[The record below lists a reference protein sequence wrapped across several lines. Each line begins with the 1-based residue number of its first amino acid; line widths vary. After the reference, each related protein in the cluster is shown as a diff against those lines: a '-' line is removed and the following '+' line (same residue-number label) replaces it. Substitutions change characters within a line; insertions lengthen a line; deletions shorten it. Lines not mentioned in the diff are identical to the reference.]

1 MDDKKRTYID
11 YDVETDN
18 IIYIE
23 EEKEKIELPDEITE
37 EDLKEQQIKS
47 VIKDEALSNEE
58 DYYDG
63 NNDITQEVMEILN
76 KINSEADNIDYDYE
90 KERLMQ
96 MQQEEL
102 EKRYKQK
109 KEFISKDETLK
120 TEYSF
125 EKEVPKNARDR
136 KSILDVIFSIF
147 NKGNQKKAAKKKQQ
161 IKITD
166 IQKKAEEKKEEPQK
180 IEVSKSVEDESKPA
194 YNFGKDMKKFATIIV
209 FAVIF
214 IFTVRELFFK
224 DQIKPVDN
232 NSNNNKTITEQKKDN
247 SEYKG
252 TIDTASQS
260 EFLNYMEKVDAVIE
274 GMIIITNDEIATL
287 SKYANNQISKE
298 ELGTFFKQSKSK
310 KEQLDRYFSDTKIS
324 KDLDELNKLVQ
335 RRIRESINI
344 SKTVLFYL
352 NTGGKKSDI
361 LGDVNKYIDLDTSLA
376 EKQQEETIKLYKA
389 YNIKYEKEGQILDI
403 SGQTW

>member
-76 KINSEADNIDYDYE
+76 KNKFEADNIDYDYE

-109 KEFISKDETLK
+109 EFISKDETLK

-125 EKEVPKNARDR
+125 EKK
-136 KSILDVIFSIF
+136 F
-147 NKGNQKKAAKKKQQ
+147 QKMQGIEKA
-161 IKITD
+161 
-166 IQKKAEEKKEEPQK
+166 
-180 IEVSKSVEDESKPA
+180 
-194 YNFGKDMKKFATIIV
+194 YLM
-209 FAVIF
+209 
-214 IFTVRELFFK
+214 LFFPYL
-224 DQIKPVDN
+224 IKEIRKKLLKRN
-232 NSNNNKTITEQKKDN
+232 N
-247 SEYKG
+247 
-252 TIDTASQS
+252 
-260 EFLNYMEKVDAVIE
+260 
-274 GMIIITNDEIATL
+274 
-287 SKYANNQISKE
+287 
-298 ELGTFFKQSKSK
+298 
-310 KEQLDRYFSDTKIS
+310 R
-324 KDLDELNKLVQ
+324 
-335 RRIRESINI
+335 
-344 SKTVLFYL
+344 
-352 NTGGKKSDI
+352 
-361 LGDVNKYIDLDTSLA
+361 
-376 EKQQEETIKLYKA
+376 
-389 YNIKYEKEGQILDI
+389 
-403 SGQTW
+403 

>member
-63 NNDITQEVMEILN
+63 NDDITQEVMEILN

-125 EKEVPKNARDR
+125 EKKFQ
-136 KSILDVIFSIF
+136 KC
-147 NKGNQKKAAKKKQQ
+147 KG
-161 IKITD
+161 
-166 IQKKAEEKKEEPQK
+166 
-180 IEVSKSVEDESKPA
+180 
-194 YNFGKDMKKFATIIV
+194 
-209 FAVIF
+209 
-214 IFTVRELFFK
+214 
-224 DQIKPVDN
+224 
-232 NSNNNKTITEQKKDN
+232 
-247 SEYKG
+247 
-252 TIDTASQS
+252 
-260 EFLNYMEKVDAVIE
+260 
-274 GMIIITNDEIATL
+274 
-287 SKYANNQISKE
+287 
-298 ELGTFFKQSKSK
+298 
-310 KEQLDRYFSDTKIS
+310 
-324 KDLDELNKLVQ
+324 
-335 RRIRESINI
+335 
-344 SKTVLFYL
+344 
-352 NTGGKKSDI
+352 
-361 LGDVNKYIDLDTSLA
+361 
-376 EKQQEETIKLYKA
+376 
-389 YNIKYEKEGQILDI
+389 
-403 SGQTW
+403 